1 MTKFAR
7 KRFVYATAAALA
19 LIGAGLTTARAHA
32 SDYNVGSIHITQP
45 WARATPKAAS
55 TGAAYLTVANGGA
68 VPDRL
73 SCVASEVSATCQI
86 HSMSMDNGVMKM
98 RPVEGGLEIPPGET
112 ITLKPSGLH
121 LMLVDLKHA
130 LEPGKTVEATLR
142 FEKAGTVKVDFPIA
156 AIGASA
162 PGADAAPA
170 GGTMMM
176 NHGGMMQM
184 NKQ

>member
-1 MTKFAR
+1 M
-7 KRFVYATAAALA
+7 RFVYPVVAALT
-19 LIGAGLTTARAHA
+19 LIAAELTTGCAHA
-32 SDYNVGSIHITQP
+32 SDYDVGSIHITQP

-55 TGAAYLTVANGGA
+55 TGAAYLTVTNGGTA
-68 VPDRL
+68 PDRL
-73 SCVASEVSATCQI
+73 TCIASDVSATCQI

-142 FEKAGTVKVDFPIA
+142 FEKAGTVKIEFPIA

-162 PGADAAPA
+162 PGAAAAPA
-170 GGTMMM
+170 GTMMM

-184 NKQ
+184 DKH